1 MRLSLAAAILA
12 HVSGAPGGTALAD
25 TAPKRG
31 GTLEFAVDAEPPN
44 YDCHANVSFAVLH
57 PIAPHYSTLLK
68 FDTANYP
75 QVEGDLAE
83 SWTVSPDKLTY
94 TFKLRPNVLF
104 HDGSRLTSEDV
115 KASWERIARPLSR
128 SDFGAAGQLFRDRR
142 DRYARS
148 ADRRVPPEVAGG
160 CDAAELRLGV
170 ELHLQ
175 RGKAQTRIR
184 STR

>member
-1 MRLSLAAAILA
+1 MAQHFKSTLRYAAVLAAAILA
-12 HVSGAPGGTALAD
+12 HVLGAPGGTALAD
-25 TAPKRG
+25 SAPKRG

-115 KASWERIARPLSR
+115 KASWERTCLV
-128 SDFGAAGQLFRDRR
+128 GAA
-142 DRYARS
+142 
-148 ADRRVPPEVAGG
+148 
-160 CDAAELRLGV
+160 
-170 ELHLQ
+170 
-175 RGKAQTRIR
+175 
-184 STR
+184 